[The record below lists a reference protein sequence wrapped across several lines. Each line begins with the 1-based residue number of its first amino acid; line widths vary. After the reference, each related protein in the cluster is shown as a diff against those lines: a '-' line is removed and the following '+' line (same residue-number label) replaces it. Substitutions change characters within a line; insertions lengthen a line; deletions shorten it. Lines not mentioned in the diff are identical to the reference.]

1 MKCENSICTKGAPK
15 RKKCIKILLVNDLSE
30 GQRRMKGKSA
40 FQRLKSMSAVTFDAH
55 SQTQKQP
62 EKPANTA
69 FSGKTISQKTNTL
82 IVSIFC
88 DIVGRGDRTR
98 TCGILVPN
106 QARYQLRYTSENAA

>member
-62 EKPANTA
+62 KKPANTA
-69 FSGKTISQKTNTL
+69 FSGIKMSQRTNTS
-82 IVSIFC
+82 IVSILC
-88 DIVGRGDRTR
+88 DIVGGDEGARTHDLTDVNR
-98 TCGILVPN
+98 AL
-106 QARYQLRYTSENAA
+106 